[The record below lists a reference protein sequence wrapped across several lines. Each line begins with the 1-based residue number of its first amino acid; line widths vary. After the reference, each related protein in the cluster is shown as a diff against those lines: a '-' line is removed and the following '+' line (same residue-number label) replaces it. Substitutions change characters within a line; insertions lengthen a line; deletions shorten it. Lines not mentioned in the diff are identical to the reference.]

1 MVLEIRVKYLILDNL
16 TTLDHD
22 DGHSLQSDE
31 ALKEASYCWR
41 DCLWSREDCTGW
53 DTWTE

>member
-31 ALKEASYCWR
+31 ALKEASYCWG
-41 DCLWSREDCTGW
+41 DCLQPRKDCTGW
-53 DTWTE
+53 DT